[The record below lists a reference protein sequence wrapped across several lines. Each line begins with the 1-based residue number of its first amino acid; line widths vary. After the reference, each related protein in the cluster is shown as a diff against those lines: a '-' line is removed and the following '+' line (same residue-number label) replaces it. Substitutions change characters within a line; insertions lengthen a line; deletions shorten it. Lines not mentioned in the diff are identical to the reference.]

1 MDLVGDTWL
10 YIALANFQERL
21 RARRGTF
28 TIPLKYD
35 GPLGFKSMFLKNS
48 FFVKCICIGR
58 AIQYNKDWVQRTL
71 IQMLDGMEDNEKTHG
86 FEKLRML
93 DGMEDNARAET
104 GEPED
109 DVVVETGES

>member
-1 MDLVGDTWL
+1 
-10 YIALANFQERL
+10 
-21 RARRGTF
+21 
-28 TIPLKYD
+28 
-35 GPLGFKSMFLKNS
+35 
-48 FFVKCICIGR
+48 
-58 AIQYNKDWVQRTL
+58 
-71 IQMLDGMEDNEKTHG
+71 MLDGMEDNEKTHG